1 MRYTYPPNED
11 SAGYK
16 RILKRGDTVCYKGDR
31 SAIAAIA
38 QVGSMDYGQ
47 GRIIKKASV
56 IWLTGSKLGKK
67 QMYDVRDLVL
77 VEQPS

>member
-1 MRYTYPPNED
+1 MKYTYPPNAEKP
-11 SAGYK
+11 GYS
-16 RILKRGDTVCYKGDR
+16 RVIEVGDTVCYKGDR
-31 SAIAAIA
+31 SALAAIA
-38 QVGSMDYGQ
+38 QVASMDYGQ

-56 IWLTGSKLGKK
+56 IWLTGSKIGKK

>member
-1 MRYTYPPNED
+1 MKYTYPPNED
-11 SAGYK
+11 SPGYK

-31 SAIAAIA
+31 SAIAATA

-56 IWLTGSKLGKK
+56 IWLTGSKIGKK

>member
-1 MRYTYPPNED
+1 MKYTYPPNED

-16 RILKRGDTVCYKGDR
+16 RTLKRGDTVCYKGDR

-38 QVGSMDYGQ
+38 QVASMDYGQ

>member
-1 MRYTYPPNED
+1 MKYTYPPNED
-11 SAGYK
+11 SPGYK

-38 QVGSMDYGQ
+38 QVASMDYGQ
-47 GRIIKKASV
+47 GRIIKKAAV
-56 IWLTGSKLGKK
+56 IWLTGSKIGKK

>member
-1 MRYTYPPNED
+1 MKYTYPPNED
-11 SAGYK
+11 NPGYK
-16 RILKRGDTVCYKGDR
+16 RDLKKGDTVCYKGDR

>member
-1 MRYTYPPNED
+1 MKYTYPPNED

-56 IWLTGSKLGKK
+56 IWLTGSKIGKK

-77 VEQPS
+77 VENEI